1 MKWLIWLI
9 RAGVFFI
16 LFAFA
21 LNNMHEARVYWL
33 PGHEWRVPMV
43 FVVLAAFSFGC
54 IFGVLAM
61 VPRWWQQWRVARKV
75 AAQKAVVVPSNPHPS
90 GEMTGPLPL
99 MADAVLTHPPR
110 DGL

>member
-9 RAGVFFI
+9 RAAVFFV

-33 PGHEWRVPMV
+33 PGQEWRVPMV

-75 AAQKAVVVPSNPHPS
+75 AASKTPVLANGNPPAAV
-90 GEMTGPLPL
+90 TGPIPL
-99 MADAVLTHPPR
+99 MSEAALSHPPL

>member
-9 RAGVFFI
+9 RAAVFFI

-21 LNNMHEARVYWL
+21 LNNMHEARIFWL
-33 PGHEWRVPMV
+33 PGQEWRVPIV

-61 VPRWWQQWRVARKV
+61 LPRWWQQWRIARKV
-75 AAQKAVVVPSNPHPS
+75 VKTHAPSSSNPNTISGGLPS
-90 GEMTGPLPL
+90 MSEAALS
-99 MADAVLTHPPR
+99 HPPR